1 MKKLNRIVL
10 VNWYLLGAEEINIR
24 GNTAIIGPTG
34 SGKSS
39 LLDAIQTVLTG
50 ASKRHLNYNAS
61 ANDGKASGRSIR
73 SYILGMIDSG
83 QASEKVTGVQ
93 TRQDA
98 ICYLALVFEDSNT
111 GKESTVGLCLSASL
125 ATPEEDILGRFVL
138 SNYGVRREDFIEV
151 LGEKQY
157 QAKPWQEVREAMKKV
172 CLDPF
177 IKSGSA
183 SATQYMNRY
192 LEELSPSAEHLIT
205 LDSFLKNFKNA
216 LKFVPIASPTRFVQD
231 FVLAEQ
237 PLQVGAY
244 QKSLLEYRQLEAK
257 TQEVAKRIDDLKAIQ
272 VECDKKHQQEQT
284 VVNYQWIATE
294 ARFDQLGSKQDEI
307 QDQYENFKEREEEI
321 DEEIVAQA
329 NLLKQ
334 LQTQLVRLEQ
344 QYEHS
349 DVGLKLQQ
357 LEQNKKLLTLEGQE
371 DRKLVIQAHQVLQL
385 LGALQAFE
393 DVLSQDI
400 RNLITEAQGLAGSID
415 SSGNILGSAK
425 AVSRLLSSIN
435 NLLDEGKGALFQQ
448 RTQLNR
454 NILNLKDECRQ
465 LEADVKSLKGGTTP
479 LSPNVKRLIEL
490 LDHAN
495 IKATPLSHLAEVTD
509 HKWQDAIE
517 GYLGS
522 QREALIVEPEDAE
535 EAIRI
540 FRAHRRQLMGCRV
553 IDTTQTRLW
562 LNRGDNNSVLR
573 FIRCNNDHAQAYLNR
588 RLGGIKPVETEREL
602 LREDSA
608 MTADGMLKLSG
619 TISTIRFLPH
629 MMVGINTEGM
639 RQSREAQLQQLS
651 GELMDYMKTDQ
662 RLEQA
667 DSMLGR
673 IMASNQFDPQSL
685 QDAGIANTRVAQDLA
700 DVEAQ
705 IAALQQRD
713 DTDLQERIES
723 LKERISGI
731 ELERKKLD
739 RERQQIAE
747 QYGSL
752 NTQKTQLSEALSA
765 LDEERTR
772 ITSNPLFN
780 AEYASERYDL
790 LENSMVNGGA
800 IYKEAISRSE
810 KAMEKVK
817 MFDQKVRKEVAD
829 HYAKY
834 HNSSLDDDI
843 QLDYLESKFEEFE
856 HYVTHQINVLNDTEL
871 AKYAKRAELARREA
885 EETFR
890 SDYVSKLKDS
900 LDQVALIIKELNH
913 SLKRRPFNHEVYQF
927 RYYPNGDMKDILD
940 LVAKFSSM
948 DQANVG
954 GLFDPEQTG
963 DPEHAKAIAL
973 IQELITDD
981 EKQKDLADYRK
992 FYNFEVDILDLE
1004 GQKKTTLSQRIQ
1016 TGSGGEHQIPFYLAI
1031 AAALSTTY
1039 RLHETMEGDI
1049 VGGFSLAMF
1058 DEAFNKIDMAKTST
1072 CMGFMRDIGLQVIAA
1087 APDDKRAVMA
1097 ANMDTI
1103 ISVWREGGAVSI
1115 DVAYPQQRG
1124 QALLSGDHE
1133 LDNDGPQQNLTET
1146 AEAE

>member
-10 VNWYLLGAEEINIR
+10 INWYLLGAEEINIR

-83 QASEKVTGVQ
+83 QASDKVNGAQ

-98 ICYLALVFEDSNT
+98 ISYLALVFEDSNT
-111 GKESTVGLCLSASL
+111 GKESTVGLCLTASL
-125 ATPEEDILGRFVL
+125 ASPEEDVLGRFVL
-138 SNYGVRREDFIEV
+138 SNYGVRREDFIDV
-151 LGEKQY
+151 MGEKQY
-157 QAKPWQEVREAMKKV
+157 KSKSWPEVREAMKKV
-172 CLDPF
+172 CLDPY

-192 LEELSPSAEHLIT
+192 LEELSPSAEQLIT

-257 TQEVAKRIDDLKAIQ
+257 TQEVAKRIDDLQAIQ

-329 NLLKQ
+329 NLVKQ
-334 LQTQLVRLEQ
+334 LQGQLVRLEQ

-357 LEQNKKLLTLEGQE
+357 LEQSKKLLTLEGQQ
-371 DRKLVIQAHQVLQL
+371 DRKTVIQAHQVLQL
-385 LGALQAFE
+385 LGALQVFE
-393 DVLSQDI
+393 DVLPKDI
-400 RNLITEAQGLAGSID
+400 CAMISEAQSLANSID
-415 SSGNILGSAK
+415 ADGNIVGNIK
-425 AVSRLLSSIN
+425 AVSKLLGRIN
-435 NLLDEGKGALFQQ
+435 DAFDEGKSAVFQQ

-465 LEADVKSLKGGTTP
+465 LEADVKSLKGGSSP
-479 LSPNVKRLIEL
+479 LSPNVKRLIDL
-490 LDHAN
+490 LDQAN

-517 GYLGS
+517 GYLGG
-522 QREALIVEPEDAE
+522 QREALIVEPDDAE

-573 FIRCNNDHAQAYLNR
+573 YIRCNNDHAQAYLNR
-588 RLGGIKPVETEREL
+588 RLGGIKPVNTEREL

-619 TISTIRFLPH
+619 TISTIRFQPH
-629 MMVGINTEGM
+629 MMVGINTDGM

-662 RLEQA
+662 RLEKA

-673 IMASNQFDPQSL
+673 VMASNQFDAESL
-685 QDAGIANTRVAQDLA
+685 QDAGASNTRVAQDLA

-713 DTDLQERIES
+713 DTDLQERIDA
-723 LKERISGI
+723 LKARIASI

-752 NTQKTQLSEALSA
+752 NTQKTQLAEALSA

-772 ITSNPLFN
+772 ITSNALFN
-780 AEYASERYDL
+780 AEFASERYEL
-790 LENSMVNGGA
+790 LESSMVNGAA
-800 IYKEAISRSE
+800 IYKEALSRAE
-810 KAMEKVK
+810 KATEKVK
-817 MFDQKVRKEVAD
+817 IFDQKVRKEVAD

-834 HNSSLDDDI
+834 HNSSMDDDI

-856 HYVTHQINVLNDTEL
+856 HYVTHQITVLSETEL

-900 LDQVALIIKELNH
+900 LDQVALIIKELNS
-913 SLKRRPFNHEVYQF
+913 SLKRRPFNQEVYQF
-927 RYYPNGDMKDILD
+927 RFYPNGDMKDILD

-963 DPEHAKAIAL
+963 DPEHARAIAV
-973 IQELITDD
+973 IQELITDE

-992 FYNFEVDILDLE
+992 FYNFEVDILDTE
-1004 GQKKTTLSQRIQ
+1004 GNKKTTLSQRIQ

-1039 RLHETMEGDI
+1039 RLHETMDGDI

-1133 LDNDGPQQNLTET
+1133 LDNANKDELTE
-1146 AEAE
+1146 AE

>member
-83 QASEKVTGVQ
+83 QANAKVFGTEP
-93 TRQDA
+93 RQDA
-98 ICYLALVFEDSNT
+98 TCYLALVFEDSVT
-111 GKESTVGLCLSASL
+111 GKESTVGLTLSASL
-125 ATPEEDILGRFVL
+125 ASPEEDVLGRFVL
-138 SNYGVRREDFIEV
+138 PNFGARKSDFIDAME
-151 LGEKQY
+151 GKSY
-157 QAKPWQEVREAMKKV
+157 KAKPWIEVRESFKKI

-183 SATQYMNRY
+183 SATQYINRY
-192 LEELSPSAEHLIT
+192 LEELSPSSDQLIT
-205 LDSFLKNFKNA
+205 IDGFLKNFKNA

-231 FVLAEQ
+231 FVLTEA

-244 QKSLLEYRQLEAK
+244 QKSLNEYRQLEAK
-257 TQEVAKRIDDLKAIQ
+257 TLEVSKRIDDLKIIQ
-272 VECDKKHQQEQT
+272 QDCEKKHQHDQNAI
-284 VVNYQWIATE
+284 NYQWIATE
-294 ARFDQLGSKQDEI
+294 ARFDELGSKQDDI
-307 QDQYENFKEREEEI
+307 QDQYDLQKEREEEI
-321 DEEIVAQA
+321 EEELATQSS
-329 NLLKQ
+329 LLKQ
-334 LQTQLVRLEQ
+334 LQGQLLRLEQ

-357 LEQNKKLLTLEGQE
+357 LEQNKKLIELQGQQ
-371 DRKLVIQAHQVLQL
+371 DQKAILQL
-385 LGALQAFE
+385 RQMAVLLKALDGFTE
-393 DVLSQDI
+393 VLSKESI
-400 RNLITEAQGLAGSID
+400 ELAQE
-415 SSGNILGSAK
+415 
-425 AVSRLLSSIN
+425 LSSLQTVISEDGRIDG
-435 NLLDEGKGALFQQ
+435 NLKPLTQKLSSLNAALDKEKSLLFGQ
-448 RTQLNR
+448 RSELNR
-454 NILNLKDECRQ
+454 SILNLKDECKQ
-465 LEADVKSLKGGTTP
+465 LESDVSSLKGGVSP
-479 LSPNVKRLIEL
+479 LSQNTKRLIAL
-490 LDHAN
+490 LKDAN
-495 IKATPLSHLAEVTD
+495 ITATPLSHLAEVTER
-509 HKWQDAIE
+509 KWQDAIE
-517 GYLGS
+517 GYLGA

-553 IDTTQTRLW
+553 VDTTQTRLW
-562 LNRGDNNSVLR
+562 LSRGDRQSALR

-619 TISTIRFLPH
+619 TISTIRSVPH

-639 RQSREAQLQQLS
+639 RESREQQLKTLS
-651 GELMDYMKTDQ
+651 AELASLLTSDQ

-667 DSMLGR
+667 DALLSR
-673 IMASNQFDPQSL
+673 VIANNQFDVETLGNASH
-685 QDAGIANTRVAQDLA
+685 AVTRLVQELESVNAEITQ
-700 DVEAQ
+700 
-705 IAALQQRD
+705 LQQHD
-713 DTDLQERIES
+713 DTDLQERIEE
-723 LKERISGI
+723 LKTRVANV
-731 ELERKKLD
+731 ELEQKKLD

-747 QYGSL
+747 QFGAL
-752 NTQKTQLSEALSA
+752 NTQKTQLSSALSA

-772 ITSNPLFN
+772 LTSNPKYD
-780 AEYASERYDL
+780 AEFASERYSL
-790 LENSMVNGGA
+790 LESSMVHGAA
-800 IYKEAISRSE
+800 IYKEAISRADKASE
-810 KAMEKVK
+810 KARS
-817 MFDQKVRKEVAD
+817 FDQKVRKEVAD

-834 HNSSLDDDI
+834 HQANLDNDT

-856 HYVTHQINVLNDTEL
+856 HYVSYQIDILSETEL
-871 AKYAKRAELARREA
+871 AKYAKRAEIARREA

-900 LDQVALIIKELNH
+900 LDQVAHIIRELNH
-913 SLKRRPFNHEVYQF
+913 SLKRRPFNQEIYQF

-940 LVAKFSSM
+940 LVERFSAQ

-954 GLFDPEQTG
+954 GLFDPQMG
-963 DPEHAKAIAL
+963 NDPEHARAIEA
-973 IQELITDD
+973 IQELISDE
-981 EKQKDLADYRK
+981 EKQQDLADYRK
-992 FYNFEVDILDLE
+992 FYNFEVDILDSD
-1004 GQKKTTLSQRIQ
+1004 GNKKTTLSQRIQ

-1039 RLHETMEGDI
+1039 RLHETMDGDI

-1058 DEAFNKIDMAKTST
+1058 DEAFNKIDMVKTST
-1072 CMGFMRDIGLQVIAA
+1072 CMGFMKDIGLQVIAA

-1115 DVAYPQQRG
+1115 DVAYPKEKG
-1124 QALLSGDHE
+1124 QVLLNGQTES
-1133 LDNDGPQQNLTET
+1133 LLTS
-1146 AEAE
+1146 A

>member
-73 SYILGMIDSG
+73 SYILGMIDAG
-83 QASEKVTGVQ
+83 QANTKVGGAQ
-93 TRQDA
+93 PRQDA
-98 ICYLALVFEDSNT
+98 ISYLGLVFEDSNT

-125 ATPEEDILGRFVL
+125 ASPEEDILGRFVL
-138 SNYGVRREDFIEV
+138 PNYGVRRDDFIEAME
-151 LGEKQY
+151 GKSY
-157 QAKPWQEVREAMKKV
+157 KAKPWIEVREAMKKI
-172 CLDPF
+172 CFDPY

-183 SATQYMNRY
+183 SATQYINRY
-192 LEELSPSAEHLIT
+192 LEELSPSADHLIT
-205 LDSFLKNFKNA
+205 LDGFLKNFKNA

-231 FVLAEQ
+231 FVLAEA

-244 QKSLLEYRQLEAK
+244 QKSLHEYRQLESK
-257 TQEVAKRIDDLKAIQ
+257 TLEVAKRIDDLKLIQ
-272 VECDKKHQQEQT
+272 QDCEKKLQQEQSA
-284 VVNYQWIATE
+284 VNYHWIATE
-294 ARFDQLGSKQDEI
+294 ARFDELGTKQDDI
-307 QDQYENFKEREEEI
+307 QDQYELHKEREDEI
-321 DEEIVAQA
+321 DEQLTTQSS
-329 NLLKQ
+329 LLKQ
-334 LQTQLVRLEQ
+334 LQGQLIRLEQ

-357 LEQNKKLLTLEGQE
+357 LEQNKKFLTLQGQQ
-371 DRKLVIQAHQVLQL
+371 DQKAIMQAHQMTL
-385 LGALQAFE
+385 
-393 DVLSQDI
+393 
-400 RNLITEAQGLAGSID
+400 
-415 SSGNILGSAK
+415 
-425 AVSRLLSSIN
+425 LLSSLKGFADFLSAETNAVVAEMEKHSGLISADGKIEG
-435 NLLDEGKGALFQQ
+435 NLKPLTQILSTLNKTLDTEKSLVFRQ
-448 RTQLNR
+448 RSELNR
-454 NILNLKDECRQ
+454 TILNLKDECKQ
-465 LEADVKSLKGGTTP
+465 LESDVSSLKGGVSP
-479 LSPNVKRLIEL
+479 LSQNTRRLISL
-490 LDHAN
+490 LSDAN
-495 IKATPLSHLAEVTD
+495 ITATPLSHLAEVTD
-509 HKWQDAIE
+509 RKWQDAIE
-517 GYLGS
+517 GYLGA
-522 QREALIVEPEDAE
+522 QREALIVEPDDAE

-562 LNRGDNNSVLR
+562 LNRGNHKSALK

-588 RLGGIKPVETEREL
+588 RLGGILPVETEREL

-619 TISTIRFLPH
+619 TISTIRFTSH

-639 RQSREAQLQQLS
+639 RESREKQLAKLS
-651 GELMDYMKTDQ
+651 GELMDHLKVDQ

-667 DSMLGR
+667 DNLLGR
-673 IMASNQFDPQSL
+673 VMASNQFDVESL
-685 QDAGIANTRVAQDLA
+685 NSASHTVTRIAQELSH
-700 DVEAQ
+700 VEAE
-705 IAALQQRD
+705 IAQLQQHD
-713 DTDLQERIES
+713 DKDLQEKIEGLKARIAS
-723 LKERISGI
+723 V
-731 ELERKKLD
+731 ELDQKKLD

-747 QYGSL
+747 QYGAL
-752 NTQKTQLSEALSA
+752 NTQKNQLSSALAA
-765 LDEERTR
+765 LDEERNR
-772 ITSNPLFN
+772 LTSSPLYN
-780 AEYASERYDL
+780 AEFASERYSL
-790 LENSMVNGGA
+790 LENSMVNGAA
-800 IYKEAISRSE
+800 IYKEAMSRAE
-810 KAMEKVK
+810 KAEDKVRN
-817 MFDQKVRKEVAD
+817 FDQKVRKEVAD

-834 HNSSLDDDI
+834 HQANIDNDI
-843 QLDYLESKFEEFE
+843 QLDYLESKFEEFQ
-856 HYVTHQINVLNDTEL
+856 HYVSYQIDVLSETEL

-900 LDQVALIIKELNH
+900 LDQVAHIIRELNH
-913 SLKRRPFNHEVYQF
+913 SLKRRPFNQETYQF

-940 LVAKFSSM
+940 LVERFSAQ

-954 GLFDPEQTG
+954 GLFDPEATG
-963 DPEHAKAIAL
+963 DPEHIRAITA

-981 EKQKDLADYRK
+981 EKQQDLADYRK
-992 FYNFEVDILDLE
+992 FYNFEVDILDE
-1004 GQKKTTLSQRIQ
+1004 DGNKKTTLSQRIQ

-1039 RLHETMEGDI
+1039 RLRETPEGDI

-1058 DEAFNKIDMAKTST
+1058 DEAFNKIDMVKTST
-1072 CMGFMRDIGLQVIAA
+1072 CMGFMKDIGLQVIAA

-1115 DVAYPQQRG
+1115 DVAYPKEKG
-1124 QALLSGDHE
+1124 KTLLNGNAE
-1133 LDNDGPQQNLTET
+1133 
-1146 AEAE
+1146 EAELSPV

>member
-10 VNWYLLGAEEINIR
+10 VNWYLLGAEEINVR

-83 QASEKVTGVQ
+83 QASEKVNGVQ

-98 ICYLALVFEDSNT
+98 ISYLALVFEDSNT

-125 ATPEEDILGRFVL
+125 ASPEEDVLGRFVL
-138 SNYGVRREDFIEV
+138 SNYGVRREDFIET

-157 QAKPWQEVREAMKKV
+157 KAKPWPEVREAMKKV
-172 CLDPF
+172 CLDPY

-192 LEELSPSAEHLIT
+192 LEELSPSSEQLIT

-244 QKSLLEYRQLEAK
+244 QKSLSEYRQLEAK

-272 VECDKKHQQEQT
+272 VECEKKHQQEQT

-321 DEEIVAQA
+321 EEEIVAQA

-357 LEQNKKLLTLEGQE
+357 LEQSKKLLTLEGQQ
-371 DRKLVIQAHQVLQL
+371 DRKMVIQAHQVMQL
-385 LGALQAFE
+385 LAALQAFD
-393 DVLSQDI
+393 DVLSKEI
-400 RNLITEAQGLAGSID
+400 KELITEAQSLVGSID
-415 SSGNILGSAK
+415 NEGNILGSAK
-425 AVSRLLSSIN
+425 AVSRLLAKIN
-435 NLLDEGKGALFQQ
+435 DALDEGKGALFQQ

-465 LEADVKSLKGGTTP
+465 LEADVSSLKGGSSP
-479 LSPNVKRLIEL
+479 LSPNVKRLIDL
-490 LDHAN
+490 LDQAN

-522 QREALIVEPEDAE
+522 QREALIVEPDDAE

-562 LNRGDNNSVLR
+562 LNRGDQNSVLR

-588 RLGGIKPVETEREL
+588 RLGGIKPVDTERQL

-619 TISTIRFLPH
+619 TISTIRFMPH
-629 MMVGINTEGM
+629 MMVGINTDGM

-673 IMASNQFDPQSL
+673 VMAANQFDAEAL
-685 QDAGIANTRVAQDLA
+685 QEAGVANTRIAQDLA

-713 DTDLQERIES
+713 DTDLQERIDS
-723 LKERISGI
+723 LKERIQSI

-752 NTQKTQLSEALSA
+752 NTQKNQLAEALSA

-772 ITSNPLFN
+772 ITSSPLFN

-790 LENSMVNGGA
+790 LESSMVNGAA
-800 IYKEAISRSE
+800 IYKEAMSRSE
-810 KAMEKVK
+810 KATEKVK

-856 HYVTHQINVLNDTEL
+856 HYVTYQIDVLSETEL

-900 LDQVALIIKELNH
+900 LDQVALIIKELNN
-913 SLKRRPFNHEVYQF
+913 SLKRRPFNQEVYQF
-927 RYYPNGDMKDILD
+927 RFYPNGDMKDILD
-940 LVAKFSSM
+940 LVAKFSAH

-963 DPEHAKAIAL
+963 DPEHAKAIAV
-973 IQELITDD
+973 IQELISDE

-992 FYNFEVDILDLE
+992 FYNFEVDILDLD

-1039 RLHETMEGDI
+1039 RLHETMDGDI

-1124 QALLSGDHE
+1124 KALLSGDHE
-1133 LDNDGPQQNLTET
+1133 LDNENSADQTT
-1146 AEAE
+1146 VAAE